1 MSRLKLFVLAA
12 GLLATP
18 LPLLAAA
25 PAAAQAAQSPAA
37 PGPDGGFG
45 RHHGGRLAGFLSPE
59 QRVAFMIQ
67 AREQT
72 RDMSRDQRRAW
83 RKDQRQKLASM
94 NETDRQKLKAD
105 LQVRWDA
112 LPADRKDRIEHR
124 LAEHKG
130 PPPPR

>member
-1 MSRLKLFVLAA
+1 MTRLKLLVLAA
-12 GLLATP
+12 GLLAAP
-18 LPLLAAA
+18 LPLLAATPGA
-25 PAAAQAAQSPAA
+25 VQAAQGPAM

-45 RHHGGRLAGFLSPE
+45 RHHGGRLASFLSPE
-59 QRVAFMIQ
+59 QRIAFMIQ

-83 RKDQRQKLASM
+83 RKDQMQKLASM
-94 NETDRQKLKAD
+94 NETDRQKLKSD
-105 LQVRWDA
+105 LQARWDA

-124 LAEHKG
+124 LAERKG